1 MTSKPT
7 NTRRTFLKTA
17 LGASAAATGLAA
29 CQTVG
34 PYGRTPRPS
43 AGATYMGDF
52 AAPALDRI
60 RMGFIG
66 VGGRGSG
73 HVEQMLLMEGV
84 DIVAI
89 CDDFAP
95 ASEAAAQRCE
105 TAGRKRPAVY
115 SEHELSFQDMIADM
129 DLDAVIIA
137 TPWKWHAPMGVAAMR
152 GGAHAFIEVPITTT
166 VEEMWDLVN
175 ASEETGQHCMMME
188 NVNYGREELLFL
200 NMVRKGAIGK
210 LTHGEASYIHDLRW
224 QMKEL
229 ERGEG
234 SWRLAYHV
242 ATDGNL
248 YPTHGLGPVAQYMN
262 CERGEDR
269 FERLVS
275 FSSPAYGRQLAAAR
289 DFPADHERNQQ
300 IYRCGDMNTSII
312 KTELGR
318 TILVQHDTTSPR
330 PYTRLNMISGT
341 EGTLAG
347 FPTRIALD
355 PEGDGAHGWKQ
366 GDDLTEYYEKYEHPL
381 YSRVGEEAVKAGG
394 HGGMDFIM
402 LWRMVYCMRNGL
414 PLDQNVYEG
423 CAWSAVSPLSEWSVA
438 NGGMPAAF
446 PDFTRGRWSSTKPLS
461 IVS

>member
-1 MTSKPT
+1 MTSQPS
-7 NTRRTFLKTA
+7 NSRRTFLKSA
-17 LGASAAATGLAA
+17 LSASAAASGLAA

-34 PYGRTPRPS
+34 PYGRTPRS
-43 AGATYMGDF
+43 GASATYMGDF
-52 AAPALDRI
+52 AAPAIDRI

-66 VGGRGSG
+66 VGGRGTG
-73 HVEQMLLMEGV
+73 HVAQMLLMEGV
-84 DIVAI
+84 DVVAI
-89 CDDFAP
+89 CDDYAP
-95 ASEAAAQRCE
+95 AAEAAAKRCE
-105 TAGRKRPAVY
+105 DAERRRPAVY
-115 SEHELSFQDMIADM
+115 SDHELSFEDMIADM

-175 ASEETGQHCMMME
+175 ASEETGRHCMMME
-188 NVNYGREELLFL
+188 NVNYGRDELLFL
-200 NMVRKGAIGK
+200 NMVRLGIVGE

-262 CERGEDR
+262 CERGDDR

-275 FSSPAYGRQLAAAR
+275 FSSPAFGRQLAAAR
-289 DFPADHERNQQ
+289 DFPAEHQRNQQ
-300 IYRCGDMNTSII
+300 TYRCGDMNTSII

-330 PYTRLNMISGT
+330 PYTRLNMVSGT
-341 EGTLAG
+341 TGTLAG

-355 PEGDGAHGWKQ
+355 PEGKGAHGWKQ
-366 GDDLTEYYEKYEHPL
+366 GADLAEYYAKYEHPL
-381 YSRVGEEAVKAGG
+381 YTRVGEEAVKAGG

-402 LWRMVYCMRNGL
+402 LWRMVYCLRNGL

-446 PDFTRGRWSSTKPLS
+446 PDFTRGRWSSTKPLD

>member
-137 TPWKWHAPMGVAAMR
+137 TPWKWHAPMGAAAMR